1 VPRLVARLIVDYFTY
16 AARPV
21 LRLVAR
27 LVVAWLVINHFAY
40 DVRLG
45 ASAALAARR

>member
-1 VPRLVARLIVDYFTY
+1 VPRLVARLIVDYFAY

-27 LVVAWLVINHFAY
+27 LVINHFAY

-45 ASAALAARR
+45 ASAPLAARR

>member
-27 LVVAWLVINHFAY
+27 LVINHFAY